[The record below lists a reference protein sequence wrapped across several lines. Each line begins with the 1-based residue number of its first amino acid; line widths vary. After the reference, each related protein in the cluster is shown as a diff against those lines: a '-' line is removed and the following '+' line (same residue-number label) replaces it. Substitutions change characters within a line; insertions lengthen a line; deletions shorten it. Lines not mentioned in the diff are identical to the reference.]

1 VKKSLAA
8 LLLGATLAFAT
19 SASATMTTDRDEFE
33 DAASNYSVTSTYG
46 TAYSTPSTVSLGG
59 VNATA
64 SSPLDVRQI
73 GSSWFTGTWIQ
84 KYSGQVLFSQAAQSI
99 TLTFDKMVTGFSF
112 LAEANIYGTSDVTL
126 SAGGET
132 LTQSVVTKGEN
143 GGAAYFAWFG
153 DAISSLTISTSDSLG
168 FAFGKIAIATNGQAV
183 PTAVPGPEA
192 GAGLGA
198 LAFGGMALW
207 MKRRR
212 KDDLLAA

>member
-1 VKKSLAA
+1 MKKSLAA

-33 DAASNYSVTSTYG
+33 DAASNYSVTSNYG
-46 TAYSTPSTVSLGG
+46 TNLSTPGAVTLGG
-59 VNATA
+59 VSA
-64 SSPLDVRQI
+64 SSSNPLQVLQI
-73 GSSWFTGTWIQ
+73 GNGWYTGSWIQ
-84 KYSGQVLFSQAAQSI
+84 KYSGQVLFSQYAQSI

-112 LAEANIYGTSDVTL
+112 LAEANLYGTSSVTL

-132 LTQSVVTKGEN
+132 LTQDVLTKSDN

-168 FAFGKIAIATNGQAV
+168 FAFGKIAVSTNGQAA

-198 LAFGGMALW
+198 LVLGGMAFW

-212 KDDLLAA
+212 KEDVLAA

>member
-1 VKKSLAA
+1 MKKSLAA

-33 DAASNYSVTSTYG
+33 DAASNYSVTSNYG
-46 TAYSTPSTVSLGG
+46 TNLSTPGAVTLGG
-59 VNATA
+59 VSA
-64 SSPLDVRQI
+64 SSSNPLQVLQI
-73 GSSWFTGTWIQ
+73 GNGWNTGSWIQ
-84 KYSGQVLFSQAAQSI
+84 KYSGQVLFSQYAQSI

-112 LAEANIYGTSDVTL
+112 LAEANLYGTSSVTL

-132 LTQSVVTKGEN
+132 LTQDVLTKSDK

-168 FAFGKIAIATNGQAV
+168 FAFGKIAVATNGQAV

-198 LAFGGMALW
+198 LVLGGMAFW

-212 KDDLLAA
+212 KEDVLAA

>member
-1 VKKSLAA
+1 LKKSLAA

-33 DAASNYSVTSTYG
+33 DAASNYSVTSNYG

-59 VNATA
+59 VTAT
-64 SSPLDVRQI
+64 SSQPLDIRQI
-73 GSSWFTGTWIQ
+73 GSSWSTGVWIQ
-84 KYSGQVLFSQAAQSI
+84 KYSGQILFSQFAQSI

-112 LAEANIYGTSDVTL
+112 LAQANSYGTSAVTL

-132 LTQSVVTKGEN
+132 LTQNATTSSAS

-153 DAISSLTISTSDSLG
+153 DAISSLTISTSDSQG
-168 FAFGKIAIATNGQAV
+168 FAFGKIAIATNGEAV

-192 GAGLGA
+192 GAGLAA
-198 LAFGGMALW
+198 LALGGMALL